1 MLYTTKI
8 LPLSLITSALILAGC
23 GSSDDKNSAPTLTGE
38 INPIVAEN
46 TTAVSTYV
54 ANDADGDVI
63 TLSLTGDSSDLFTIT
78 QSGELSFI
86 NAPDFETSVVNS
98 YSVIINATDDS
109 KDKLSTS
116 LAINVTVGDEVDT
129 PANAVVQTVAPDYSS
144 SEVAYI
150 TPSAQEV
157 QTGYYIKGAS
167 DYTLSTY
174 QADVYHIG
182 RYGIDTIEKYNSQS
196 PDAKVWEYTTQDNQ
210 DSLSRNPYALI
221 SLNDSKAYLI
231 RYGSPKIWIVN
242 PQATE
247 QAEFKI
253 GELDISAYAFNNSTG
268 TPTPSAGVINDGK
281 LYIAMQRL
289 SDSWAPAT
297 TYIAVFDTATD
308 EEIETNTDE
317 TDNLMGIPL
326 KGINPLE
333 HSVIAANDKVYVT
346 THSSYGAPSLSLSR
360 IEEITPSDYSVRQVL
375 TSENITD
382 NAAALIKS
390 TVIVSEEK
398 GYFITNETSYT
409 PSYSVKS
416 SLHQFNPTTGEVVAS
431 NVASTGEDAINYLG
445 LDDANFLW
453 LSIENPSAAGIEIIN
468 TEDNSIVGD
477 RLLTELNPSVI
488 GFIR

>member
-1 MLYTTKI
+1 MLHKTKI
-8 LPLSLITSALILAGC
+8 LPLSLITSALFIAGC
-23 GSSDDKNSAPTLTGE
+23 GSSDDKNSAPTLTGDVT
-38 INPIVAEN
+38 PIVAEN
-46 TTAVSTYV
+46 TTLVGTYV
-54 ANDADGDVI
+54 ADDADGDVV
-63 TLSLTGDSSDLFTIT
+63 TLSLTGESSALFSIT
-78 QSGELSFI
+78 STGELSFI
-86 NAPDFETSVVNS
+86 NAPDFETSEVNS
-98 YSVIINATDDS
+98 YDLTVNATDDS
-109 KDKLSTS
+109 KDKLSTA
-116 LAINVTVGDEVDT
+116 LAISITVGDETDT
-129 PANAVVQTVAPDYSS
+129 PANAVVQIVAPDYSS

-150 TPSAQEV
+150 TPSTQEV
-157 QTGYYIKGAS
+157 QTGYYIKDAS

-174 QADVYHIG
+174 QADVYHVG
-182 RYGIDTIEKYNSQS
+182 RYGIDTIEKYNSQN
-196 PDAKVWEYTTQDNQ
+196 PDIKVWDYTTQDNQ

-221 SLNDSKAYLI
+221 SLSDSKAYLI
-231 RYGSPKIWIVN
+231 RYGSPKVWIVN

-247 QAEFKI
+247 QTDFKI
-253 GELDISAYAFNNSTG
+253 GELDLSAYAFENSAG

-281 LYIAMQRL
+281 LYISMQRL

-333 HSVIAANDKVYVT
+333 HSVVSANNKVYVT

-360 IEEITPSDYSVRQVL
+360 IEEISPSDFSVRQVL
-375 TSENITD
+375 TSESITD
-382 NAAALIKS
+382 NTAALIKS
-390 TVIVSEEK
+390 TVIVSDEK
-398 GYFITNETSYT
+398 GYFITNETSFT

-431 NVASTGEDAINYLG
+431 NIANTGEEAINYLG

-453 LSIENPSAAGIEIIN
+453 LSIENPSAAGVEIIN
-468 TEDNSIVGD
+468 SEDNNIVGD